1 MNPTL
6 PTLIPYQDH
15 YPYVPVMVKRPL
27 ATFDPIAVAKIV
39 HQMGNGFA
47 LTIDRHQRYSYFS
60 FKPQRSLTG
69 RQLAKH
75 QRPANETLQAILNQ
89 YRTPR
94 IQGLPPFT
102 GGLIGYFGYE
112 YVQQFVPK
120 LHLKSPVT
128 ADLDDL
134 GLFLVTSV
142 LVYDHRHHELGL
154 TQLIPTADLAATYA
168 VTQTALTQRLAAII
182 EQLQQPIALP
192 PFDLQQPL
200 HMQVDQA
207 TYARQVDRI
216 RQHIYAGDIFQMIYA
231 NPCLGTMSGSLLA
244 VYQQLQKTAA
254 PYTCY
259 FKQANFEMTVA
270 SPETLV
276 TKDGEQVATYPLAGT
291 RRRGRTPAE
300 DQQLAHELQTSPKEI
315 AEHNMLV
322 DLGRND
328 LGQVAKF
335 KSVRVTNLRR
345 LIRYSQVMHLGSRV
359 AAEVAP
365 TTTALQVL
373 AATFPAGTLA
383 GAPKIE
389 AMTLINHYE
398 QVPRGVYG
406 GCFGYLDC
414 NGNLDMAIGIRLAY
428 RINERLVIPAGAGI
442 VADSIGAQE
451 FKECQNKQRVIVNA
465 IQGAKGRVKDGII
478 N

>member
-6 PTLIPYQDH
+6 PTLIAYQDH

-27 ATFDPIAVAKIV
+27 AAFDPLAVAKIV

-60 FKPQRSLTG
+60 FEPHQSLTG
-69 RQLAKH
+69 QGLVKDG
-75 QRPANETLQAILNQ
+75 RPANETLQAILNQ

-102 GGLIGYFGYE
+102 GGLMGYFGYE

-120 LHLKSPVT
+120 LHLKSAAT
-128 ADLDDL
+128 TGLDDL

-154 TQLIPTADLAATYA
+154 TQLIPTDHLTATYA
-168 VTQTALTQRLAAII
+168 TTQAKLTQRLSAIMQ
-182 EQLQQPIALP
+182 QLQQPLALP
-192 PFDLQQPL
+192 PFHLQQPL
-200 HMQVDQA
+200 QMQADQA
-207 TYARQVDRI
+207 TYAKRVDRI
-216 RQHIYAGDIFQMIYA
+216 RHHIYAGDIFQMIYA

-244 VYQQLQKTAA
+244 VYQQLQKTVA
-254 PYTCY
+254 PYNCY
-259 FKQANFEMTVA
+259 FKQADFEMTAA

-300 DQQLAHELQTSPKEI
+300 DQQVAHELQTSPKEV

-398 QVPRGVYG
+398 QAPRGVYG

-414 NGNLDMAIGIRLAY
+414 NGNFDMAIGIRLAY
-428 RINERLVIPAGAGI
+428 RMNERLVIPAGAGI
-442 VADSIGAQE
+442 VADSIGTQE
-451 FKECQNKQRVIVNA
+451 FKECQNKQRVVVNA
-465 IQGAKGRVKDGII
+465 VQDAERLANDGTI